1 MIRLMIRSL
10 LLAACL
16 LLARPVLADP
26 QSDLVWDAAAQQS
39 LEQARA
45 EFRQANQVDLPAGGP
60 ALEQALE
67 RQHLLAQTVTL
78 LEQERDQLHRL
89 DDARKRVGEQVARTR
104 AWNGFDTPPPYS
116 ILMVDRI
123 RQALATAQSQADA
136 ATSRAALLNQAIDES
151 AKDLSDADVAMRQ
164 AEEKSATPAAGKAPD
179 DWTRERLRLRA
190 RAAAATMNSARS
202 ALMLAQAEAAEQ
214 QSLAELYQKQL
225 AVVLKHSTF
234 SQQDLDGVLADL
246 DKQRD
251 QLEERLRQ
259 SQLAVS
265 SARNALAEAQRQQA
279 AFKNSNGS
287 GNGNSPAAAAAAR
300 QALLSQTVELR
311 RLQADNADLRRET
324 IQHILEALDW
334 KRASWQLRWT
344 LVNSHDADKREDAL
358 QRINQLISRLQSWNR
373 YIQDEYLRS
382 RRMGDETAPTP
393 GDLNRA
399 QKLLTKDMRDAYV
412 ERSETLSD
420 TEQAVGDLLRTLT
433 LWREDYQAQTRA
445 GEVGDWLRAAA
456 AAVRHT
462 LVDLW
467 NFELLT
473 AEDTLEV
480 DGRKIVAVRSVT
492 VGKSIG
498 VVVLVI
504 LGALVSRRV
513 IRAVRGLAVK
523 RLGAS
528 ASHAA
533 TVGRW
538 AQLLATTLMVL
549 VALYA
554 TNIPLT
560 VFTFLGGALAIGVG
574 FGTQNLLKNMIS
586 GIMLLVERPLR
597 VGDIV
602 EVGNVVGTVTHINIR
617 SSTVRTND
625 GIEVLV
631 PNSTFIEN
639 NVTNWTYSTAQVRR
653 TVSVG
658 VDYDADPQR
667 VAELLKAVATCHAMV
682 SQNPEPQVLLSDF
695 GSDALQFTL
704 RYWIDYADNA
714 DASAIA
720 SDLRFRIVAV
730 LSQAGIG
737 IPYPQRVVH
746 LKQG

>member
-1 MIRLMIRSL
+1 MPIIRFL

-16 LLARPVLADP
+16 LLARPALADP
-26 QSDLVWDAAAQQS
+26 QTDLVWDAAAQQS
-39 LEQARA
+39 LDQARA
-45 EFRQANQVDLPAGGP
+45 EFRQANQVDLPSGGP

-104 AWNGFDTPPPYS
+104 AWSGFDTPPPYS
-116 ILMVDRI
+116 IMMVDRI

-136 ATSRAALLNQAIDES
+136 ATSRAALLNQTIDES
-151 AKDLSDADVAMRQ
+151 AKDLSDADVALRQ
-164 AEEKSATPAAGKAPD
+164 AEEKTAAAGKGGD
-179 DWTRERLRLRA
+179 DWPKERQRLRA
-190 RAAAATMNSARS
+190 RAAAATMNACRS

-225 AVVLKHSTF
+225 TVVLAHSTF
-234 SQQDLDGVLADL
+234 SQQDLDSVLADL

-251 QLEERLRQ
+251 LLEERLRQ
-259 SQLAVS
+259 SQQAVS
-265 SARNALAEAQRQQA
+265 QARNALAEAQRQQA
-279 AFKNSNGS
+279 AFKSN
-287 GNGNSPAAAAAAR
+287 NSPAAVGR
-300 QALLSQTVELR
+300 QAILTQTVELR

-334 KRASWQLRWT
+334 KRTGWQLRWT
-344 LVNSHDADKREDAL
+344 LINSHDADKREDAL
-358 QRINQLISRLQSWNR
+358 QRLNQLISRLQSWNR

-382 RRMGDETAPTP
+382 RRMGDESASGP
-393 GDLNRA
+393 GDQSRT
-399 QKLLTKDMRDAYV
+399 QKVLSKDLRDAYV

-433 LWREDYQAQTRA
+433 LWREDYQAQTRV
-445 GEVGDWLRAAA
+445 GELGDWLRGAAA
-456 AAVRHT
+456 TVRHA

-467 NFELLT
+467 NFELFT

-504 LGALVSRRV
+504 LGALISRRI
-513 IRAVRGLAVK
+513 IRGVRGLAVK

-538 AQLLATTLMVL
+538 AQLLATTIMVL

-617 SSTVRTND
+617 SSTVRTSD

-658 VDYDADPQR
+658 VDYDADPER

-682 SQNPEPQVLLSDF
+682 SQNPAPQVLLSDF
-695 GSDALQFTL
+695 GNDALQFTL
-704 RYWIDYADNA
+704 RYWIDYADDA

-730 LSQAGIG
+730 LGQAGIG